1 MRFPLLMSDRAAR
14 GAMLAEAGHGRD
26 KLETSAGTQEA
37 ELEDWCNHL
46 RFWMNSI
53 AANNMTNPGR

>member
-1 MRFPLLMSDRAAR
+1 MSDRAAR